1 MASYSGAY
9 IRGLY
14 ITYFSK
20 FIVAFVVRV
29 ANAALIR
36 YSFGVLEC
44 RSNEKRTTRPSGRVS
59 DQNVLTT
66 RTGTAEAEW
75 ALTTVSGWIEDTF
88 KMREPTT
95 PVWRIYAIIGM
106 KITQYVSIIRW
117 IRTRSLVSIQEI
129 HSLNGMDRSITR
141 VFIIVRVS
149 RSWFADDTRGWRPS
163 ESCLFVHTPSLCRVP
178 ISCEH
183 QSKSPACIIFGVDRC
198 CNDAIIRSF

>member
-75 ALTTVSGWIEDTF
+75 ALTTVSG
-88 KMREPTT
+88 
-95 PVWRIYAIIGM
+95 
-106 KITQYVSIIRW
+106 
-117 IRTRSLVSIQEI
+117 
-129 HSLNGMDRSITR
+129 
-141 VFIIVRVS
+141 
-149 RSWFADDTRGWRPS
+149 
-163 ESCLFVHTPSLCRVP
+163 
-178 ISCEH
+178 
-183 QSKSPACIIFGVDRC
+183 
-198 CNDAIIRSF
+198 